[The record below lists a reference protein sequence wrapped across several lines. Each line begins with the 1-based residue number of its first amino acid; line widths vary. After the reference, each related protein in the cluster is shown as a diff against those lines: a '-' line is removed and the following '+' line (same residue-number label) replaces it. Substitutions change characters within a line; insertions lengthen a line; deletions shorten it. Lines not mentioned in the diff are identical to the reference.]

1 MSSRA
6 VPSRP
11 TWSGSRWSKKRLD
24 RFMSE
29 ARALT
34 NFAGNA
40 VATVIIGKWVGEFD
54 RAQATRV
61 FHNEEPFDETTMLD
75 DLEPSARPS
84 SEAAWAGITEPHHAG
99 AAVPAAP
106 AGRANTTSPPA

>member
-1 MSSRA
+1 
-6 VPSRP
+6 
-11 TWSGSRWSKKRLD
+11 
-24 RFMSE
+24 MSE

-75 DLEPSARPS
+75 DIEPSAPPS
-84 SEAAWAGITEPHHAG
+84 SDAAWAGITEPHHAS
-99 AAVPAAP
+99 AEQPVPAVAAGP
-106 AGRANTTSPPA
+106 ASTTPPRA